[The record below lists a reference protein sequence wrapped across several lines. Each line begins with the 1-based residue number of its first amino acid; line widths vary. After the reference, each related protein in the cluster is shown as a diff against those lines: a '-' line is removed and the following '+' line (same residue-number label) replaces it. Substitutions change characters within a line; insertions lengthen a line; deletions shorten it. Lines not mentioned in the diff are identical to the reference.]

1 MLHSPNSLFLRRDRE
16 GRGMSVCFLLLFI
29 CFGGGGG
36 GGAGDANLHPT
47 LLLTSRSLQLVFV
60 MKPSAVHSILL
71 SLGIFNS

>member
-1 MLHSPNSLFLRRDRE
+1 MC
-16 GRGMSVCFLLLFI
+16 VCVF
-29 CFGGGGG
+29 FGGGGWEG
-36 GGAGDANLHPT
+36 VGANIHRA